1 MTRIFVAEVAPRAG
15 LQRESYCGIRD
26 VQAVVVVLS

>member
-1 MTRIFVAEVAPRAG
+1 MTRILVAGIAPRAG
-15 LQRESYCGIRD
+15 LQSESYCGIKD

>member
-1 MTRIFVAEVAPRAG
+1 MTRIVVTEVATRAG

-26 VQAVVVVLS
+26 VQAVVVLLS